1 MTGYH
6 SGHGPQHRH
15 GFGLDYEEKK
25 HTRKISD
32 RALVVRLLRY
42 LLKYKRRFTITVV
55 AVVVVSL
62 TGLLPPYLLQ
72 VAIDNYMVNSDFAG
86 LTFMAMIAIGVYLVN
101 WISDYLRTFQI
112 SWMGENMV
120 NELRKQLFSHL
131 QELSFGFYDRSEA
144 GEIISRVTNDT
155 DTLSQI
161 FVQGVLTLI
170 SDVLTIIG
178 IVAIMLF
185 LSVPM
190 TLAAFSVIPPLILLI
205 FVFQS
210 RLRKAYR
217 ATRKKIA
224 VVTSRLEQSISG
236 IKEIQSFTR
245 EQDAIEDFRQA
256 NVENLQ
262 ANVQA
267 GKLFALLMPA
277 VQIVGVIGTCV
288 VLWFGGMSTIS
299 GSITL
304 GIVIAFLLYVNKF
317 FQPLVDLTTFYN
329 TVQSAM
335 SAAERIFVTLDTK
348 PEIADAQD
356 AVELMHAK
364 GEIVFDHVTFG
375 YDPDRSVLED
385 VNIHVEPGKT
395 LAIVG
400 PTGAGKSTI
409 VKLLSR
415 FYDLQKG
422 TVTVDGLDVRK
433 VTLNSLHKQMGV
445 VLQEPFLFSGTIME
459 NIKYGK
465 LDATDSEI
473 EQVVKIVGIHKFIN
487 SLSQG
492 YETDVGER
500 GSRLSVGQRQLVSF
514 ARALLSDPPILILDE
529 ATSSVDPYTEL
540 KIKKALTVLLKNR
553 TSLVIAHR
561 LSTVRN
567 ADNIIVI
574 NEGKIV
580 EEGNHTELMKKKGM
594 YHRLYKKQFKDTS
607 PKRLKAE
614 SC

>member
-6 SGHGPQHRH
+6 PGHGPQHRH

-25 HTRKISD
+25 HTRKIPD
-32 RALVVRLLRY
+32 RALVARLLRY

-86 LTFMAMIAIGVYLVN
+86 LTLIAMILVGVYLVN
-101 WISDYLRTFQI
+101 WISDYLRTYQM

-170 SDVLTIIG
+170 SDVLTLLG
-178 IVAIMLF
+178 IVAIMLL

-210 RLRKAYR
+210 RLRRAYR

-245 EQDAIEDFRQA
+245 EQDAIKDFRQV

-277 VQIVGVIGTCV
+277 VQIVGAIGTCV
-288 VLWFGGMSTIS
+288 VLWFGGISIIS

-348 PEIADAQD
+348 PEVADAQD
-356 AVELMHAK
+356 AVELSHAK
-364 GEIVFDHVTFG
+364 GEIVFNHVTFG

-385 VNIHVEPGKT
+385 VNIHFEPGKT

-415 FYDLQKG
+415 FYELQKG
-422 TVTVDGLDVRK
+422 TITVDGWDVRK

-465 LDATDSEI
+465 LDATDGEV
-473 EQVVKIVGIHKFIN
+473 EQVAKIVGIHKFIS
-487 SLSQG
+487 SLPQG
-492 YETDVGER
+492 HETDVGER

-580 EEGNHTELMKKKGM
+580 EEGNHIELMKKKGM
-594 YHRLYKKQFKDTS
+594 YHRLYKKQFKDT
-607 PKRLKAE
+607 
-614 SC
+614 

>member
-72 VAIDNYMVNSDFAG
+72 VAIDNYMINSDFAG
-86 LTFMAMIAIGVYLVN
+86 LTLMAMIAIGVYLVN

-178 IVAIMLF
+178 IVAIMLL

-245 EQDAIEDFRQA
+245 EQDAIKDFRQA

-288 VLWFGGMSTIS
+288 VLWFGAMSTIS

-415 FYDLQKG
+415 FYELQKG

-465 LDATDSEI
+465 LDATDSEV

-594 YHRLYKKQFKDTS
+594 YHRLYKKQFKDT
-607 PKRLKAE
+607 
-614 SC
+614 